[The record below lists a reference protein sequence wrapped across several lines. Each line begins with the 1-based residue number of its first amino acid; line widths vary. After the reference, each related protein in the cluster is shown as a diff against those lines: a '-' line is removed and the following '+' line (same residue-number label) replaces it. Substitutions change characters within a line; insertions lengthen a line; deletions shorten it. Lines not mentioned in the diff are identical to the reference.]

1 MMNKKFD
8 LKNIAIVILG
18 IIIIIEAFI
27 IGTQIK
33 QKEDIDSRDSVFIQ
47 AQTIDEINALK
58 QENKPLIVVFGA
70 DYCPTCI
77 NYKPY
82 IKEMAELYGDQ
93 VDIKYVDTVD
103 CEDIRDDYNIEF
115 IPSTLFFDKEGN
127 PYKPSKDLEVIRS
140 DEKTD
145 DRQYISSEYVIA
157 EDGHFD
163 YNDQFEY
170 GLDKNNNHAYT
181 KFVGLLDMLQLE
193 EIIIELIR

>member
-8 LKNIAIVILG
+8 FKNIAIVILG
-18 IIIIIEAFI
+18 IVIIIEAFI
-27 IGTQIK
+27 IGTQMK
-33 QKEDIDSRDSVFIQ
+33 PKKDVGSRNDVFIQ
-47 AQTIDEINALK
+47 AQTIEDINALK

-115 IPSTLFFDKEGN
+115 IPSTLFFDKDGN
-127 PYKPSKDLEVIRS
+127 PYAPSKNLEVVRS

-157 EDGHFD
+157 EDGYFD

>member
-1 MMNKKFD
+1 MNKKFD
-8 LKNIAIVILG
+8 IKNISIVILG
-18 IIIIIEAFI
+18 IIIIIEAFV

-33 QKEDIDSRDSVFIQ
+33 PKEDVGSRDDVFVQ
-47 AQTIDEINALK
+47 AQTIEDINVLK

-82 IKEMAELYGDQ
+82 IKEMAELYSEQ

-145 DRQYISSEYVIA
+145 DRQYISAEYMIA
-157 EDGHFD
+157 EDEHFD

-193 EIIIELIR
+193 EIIIELIQD

>member
-18 IIIIIEAFI
+18 IIIIIEAFF
-27 IGTQIK
+27 IGTQMK
-33 QKEDIDSRDSVFIQ
+33 SKEDVESRDSVFIQ
-47 AQTIDEINALK
+47 AQTIEDINALK

>member
-47 AQTIDEINALK
+47 ARTIEDINALK

-115 IPSTLFFDKEGN
+115 IPSTLFYGKDGN
-127 PYKPSKDLEVIRS
+127 PYAPSKDLEVIRS

-163 YNDQFEY
+163 YNNQFEY